1 MIPLLRLTG
10 SRAVM
15 GDHADRLWVRIAG
28 ALIAS
33 LVVLLNL
40 ALVALTILG
49 G

>member
-15 GDHADRLWVRIAG
+15 GASADRLWVRILGGVVAG
-28 ALIAS
+28 

-40 ALVALTILG
+40 ALVGLTIAG
-49 G
+49 A